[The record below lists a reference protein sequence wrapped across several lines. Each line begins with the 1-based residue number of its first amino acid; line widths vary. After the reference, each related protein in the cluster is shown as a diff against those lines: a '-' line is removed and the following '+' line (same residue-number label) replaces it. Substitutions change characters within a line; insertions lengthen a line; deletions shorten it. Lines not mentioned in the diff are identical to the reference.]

1 MRATIQA
8 VERELGDIGLARRW
22 PSDPKGF
29 LICAIWLVGCL
40 ALGGEVD
47 RAEQ

>member
-22 PSDPKGF
+22 PSDPKGS

-40 ALGGEVD
+40 ALGGVVD